1 MKISF
6 TTIPEMLQSQDFQAF
21 QESVL
26 GNDLWFENPERAQRL
41 HEYAENGSDGST
53 HAEMIKDWREYLSRF
68 RDEEDESILESLHQ
82 RIDSLE
88 LMLGNRLHE
97 VIG

>member
-1 MKISF
+1 MKIPF
-6 TTIPEMLQSQDFQAF
+6 TTIPGMLQSRDFQAF
-21 QESVL
+21 QESAL

-41 HEYAENGSDGST
+41 HECAEHGSDGST
-53 HAEMIKDWREYLSRF
+53 HAEMIKDWRQYLSRF
-68 RDEEDESILESLHQ
+68 RDEDDESILASLHE

-88 LMLGNRLHE
+88 LMLGDRLHE

>member
-1 MKISF
+1 MKIPF
-6 TTIPEMLQSQDFQAF
+6 TTIPEMLQSRDFQAF
-21 QESVL
+21 RESVL
-26 GNDLWFENPERAQRL
+26 GSDLWFENPERAQRINKA
-41 HEYAENGSDGST
+41 AENGSDGST
-53 HAEMIKDWREYLSRF
+53 HAEMIKDWRQYLSRF
-68 RDEEDESILESLHQ
+68 RDDEDESILESLHQ

>member
-1 MKISF
+1 MKIPF
-6 TTIPEMLQSQDFQAF
+6 TSIPEMLQSRDFQAF
-21 QESVL
+21 QESTL

-41 HEYAENGSDGST
+41 HEYAEHGSDGST
-53 HAEMIKDWREYLSRF
+53 HAEMIEDWRDYLSRF
-68 RDEEDESILESLHQ
+68 RDEDDESILTSLHG

-88 LMLGNRLHE
+88 LMLGHRLHE

>member
-1 MKISF
+1 
-6 TTIPEMLQSQDFQAF
+6 MLQSRGFQAF

-26 GNDLWFENPERAQRL
+26 GNDLWLENPERAQRIN
-41 HEYAENGSDGST
+41 EAAEHGSDGST

-68 RDEEDESILESLHQ
+68 RDDEDESILESLHQ

-88 LMLGNRLHE
+88 LMLGDRLHE